1 MQICHLARGL
11 EVLRSV
17 QTVPELC
24 SISQVSQME
33 DKGLDNLFEVTKQI
47 NGQNPVRAYTFLLKV
62 RYHLKP
68 RSHMN

>member
-24 SISQVSQME
+24 SISQVS
-33 DKGLDNLFEVTKQI
+33 GDNSPRLRTPRHHPAEGVSQANTDANVTWQD
-47 NGQNPVRAYTFLLKV
+47 
-62 RYHLKP
+62 
-68 RSHMN
+68 